1 MPTLSEILLDPQH
14 RDAIIADCIM
24 RVEARVAHATGL
36 KGLGLRAGLAAIK
49 KARPDAVP
57 RAVTRMLPEFVAALD
72 PLYQRFRAS
81 GEPDFSRYLKRH
93 SAEAREA
100 LMKITDERADATSHT
115 ALASGYRRLRGI
127 LAAELEE
134 MLPDLMRGLSK
145 HLNAAPHPAD

>member
-1 MPTLSEILLDPQH
+1 MPTLSKILLDPQH
-14 RDAIIADCIM
+14 RDAIIADCIK
-24 RVEARVAHATGL
+24 RVEARVANATGL

-72 PLYQRFRAS
+72 PLYRRFRAS
-81 GEPDFSRYLKRH
+81 GEPDFSRYLKQH

-127 LAAELEE
+127 LASEVEA
-134 MLPDLMRGLSK
+134 MLPDLVKGLTAHVTRARPSV
-145 HLNAAPHPAD
+145 